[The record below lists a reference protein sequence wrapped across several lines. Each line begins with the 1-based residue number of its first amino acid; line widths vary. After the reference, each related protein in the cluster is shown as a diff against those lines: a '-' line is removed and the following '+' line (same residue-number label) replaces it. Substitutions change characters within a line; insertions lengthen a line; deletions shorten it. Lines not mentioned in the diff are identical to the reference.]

1 MTGKLS
7 FWVESWSKDT
17 MRTATDRSR
26 QQSFLMPT
34 LREQLDARQPLYEL
48 AERLP
53 WSTFEET
60 FAELY
65 SEEGRPAKPVRLMV
79 SLLLLKQMFNLG
91 DETVVAQWV
100 QNPYWQF
107 LSGFEDF
114 QWSLPCDPSDLV
126 YFRQRIGEAGA
137 QLILSVSAQMHG
149 AGAHEATVVVDT
161 TVQEKNITHPV
172 DSKLHVRII
181 EHCRRL
187 AADEGIALRRSYR
200 RTVKSLRWQ
209 LRGGTSAK
217 AIKRARRARRRIKTI
232 ARCLVRE
239 LSRKLPAG
247 AHVEKLVLYRRVLA
261 QQRSDKEKIYS
272 LHEPHVKCF
281 GKGKAHKKYE
291 FGNKVALVVGARSG
305 IITAAESFADNL
317 YDARTLPA
325 VLDQAEA
332 NTGVRPSVALVDRGF
347 RGPREVGGTQIVMPQ
362 AEPWPSDKASRARR
376 RRQNSRRVSIEPR
389 IGHLKS
395 DFRLGRNFLRGVLGD
410 AINVLLACAASNL
423 RKWMRELA
431 FFVVAMLRSLLA
443 SVRLQ
448 SALLPA

>member
-1 MTGKLS
+1 
-7 FWVESWSKDT
+7 
-17 MRTATDRSR
+17 MRTPIKPSR

-34 LREQLDARQPLYEL
+34 LREQLDPRQALYQL
-48 AERLP
+48 AQRLP
-53 WSTFEET
+53 WSTFEEA
-60 FAELY
+60 FADLY
-65 SEEGRPAKPVRLMV
+65 SEQGRPAKPVRLMV

-91 DETVVAQWV
+91 DETVVAAWV

-107 LSGFEDF
+107 FSGLEDF
-114 QWSLPCDPSDLV
+114 QWTLPCDPSDLV

-149 AGAHEATVVVDT
+149 AAAREATVVVDT

-187 AADEGIALRRSYR
+187 AASEGVVLRRSYR
-200 RTVKSLRWQ
+200 RTLKALRWQ
-209 LRGGTSAK
+209 LRGGTSKK
-217 AIKRARRARRRIKTI
+217 AIKRARRAQRRIKTI

-239 LSRKLPAG
+239 LGRKLPAG
-247 AHVEKLVLYRRVLA
+247 EHAEDLLLYRRVLA
-261 QQRSDKEKIYS
+261 QQRHDREKIYS
-272 LHEPHVKCF
+272 LHEPHVRCF

-291 FGNKVALVVGARSG
+291 FGNKVALVVGAQSG
-305 IITAAESFADNL
+305 VITAAESFTENL
-317 YDARTLPA
+317 YDAHTLPA

-332 NTGVRPSVALVDRGF
+332 NTGQRPSVALVDRGF

-362 AEPWPSDKASRARR
+362 AEPWPSDKAGRCRR
-376 RRQNSRRVSIEPR
+376 RQQNSRRVSIEPR

-410 AINVLLACAASNL
+410 AINVLLACTASNL
-423 RKWMRELA
+423 RKWMRE
-431 FFVVAMLRSLLA
+431 FPVFVLTLLRLIHSLIEPPRFHCA
-443 SVRLQ
+443 R
-448 SALLPA
+448 

>member
-1 MTGKLS
+1 
-7 FWVESWSKDT
+7 
-17 MRTATDRSR
+17 MRTPTELSR

-34 LREQLDARQPLYEL
+34 LREQLDPRQPLYQL
-48 AERLP
+48 AQRLP
-53 WSTFEET
+53 WSTFEEA

-79 SLLLLKQMFNLG
+79 SLLLLKQMFDLG

-107 LSGFEDF
+107 FSGCEDF
-114 QWSLPCDPSDLV
+114 QWALPCDPSDLV

-149 AGAHEATVVVDT
+149 AAAREATVVIDT

-187 AADEGIALRRSYR
+187 AAAEGIGLRRSYR
-200 RTVKSLRWQ
+200 RTLKALRWQ
-209 LRGGTSAK
+209 LRGGTSKK
-217 AIKRARRARRRIKTI
+217 AIKRARRAQRRIKTI

-247 AHVEKLVLYRRVLA
+247 EHAEELALYRRVLA

-272 LHEPHVKCF
+272 LHEPHVRCF
-281 GKGKAHKKYE
+281 AKGKTHKKYE
-291 FGNKVALVVGARSG
+291 FGNKVALVVGAQSG
-305 IITAAESFADNL
+305 VIIAAESFTENL

-332 NTGVRPSVALVDRGF
+332 NIGQRPAMALVDRGF
-347 RGPREVGGTQIVMPQ
+347 RGPREVAGTQIVMPQ
-362 AEPWPSDKASRARR
+362 AEPWPSDKASRRR
-376 RRQNSRRVSIEPR
+376 RRQQNKRRVSIEPR

-395 DFRLGRNFLRGVLGD
+395 DFRMGRNFLRGVLGD
-410 AINVLLACAASNL
+410 ALNVLLACAASNL
-423 RKWMRELA
+423 RKWMHQLSNFVLTLLRLIRA
-431 FFVVAMLRSLLA
+431 FFAPPRTLFTH
-443 SVRLQ
+443 
-448 SALLPA
+448 